1 MLSSFYRSLHSVG
14 STSSEL
20 CIQYHKIPTNS
31 SYYVNLLS
39 SCRNLKSLFSIH
51 GRLVVL
57 GMTQSYNNPI
67 LIHLISSYSS
77 FQKCHFS
84 RLIFDSVTN
93 PGVILYNSMIRAYS
107 RLDQYDEALQL
118 YHKMLDK
125 ELEPD
130 KYTYTFVLKA
140 CAGKLDF
147 EEGIKIHNDVIRR
160 QLELDV
166 YISTGL
172 VDMYCKMGQLDLALK
187 VFDKMPK
194 TDVVSWNAII
204 AGLSKDGDP
213 SVALDFVQTMQLVG
227 IVPNSVTLLNLFPT
241 LCKLENVSLCRSVH
255 GFVIRRD
262 FRLKVYNGLIDT
274 YSKCGVVE
282 DARIIFDQLYDRDHV
297 SWGTMMAG
305 YAHNGYFWE
314 VLELFDEMKSKSA
327 LMNTIS
333 VISSCLAASELRD
346 LEEGRKIHNLALQ
359 YSMDSDN
366 VVATSLMTM
375 YVKCGELE
383 TANQLFRALKEKDYV
398 AWSAL
403 IAALVQSGFPVRAM
417 FLFREMVH
425 EKLKPSSVTLLSTF
439 PACAELL
446 SSKPGKSIHCYCL
459 KAGMDTEVA
468 VGNSIVSMYAKRE
481 LFAQALSSFDRMPCK
496 NVVSFNSLI
505 SGFAQSGNT
514 CQVKK
519 MFQKLLSS
527 GLKPDSETMVGVIP
541 ACALSQDLEH
551 GTCVH
556 GFTIKVGSVSDCHVK
571 NALIDMYA
579 KCCRLSSAETLFY
592 ETDFIK
598 DEVSWNVII
607 AGYVHSRR
615 SKEALFAFYRMK
627 SEGLRPSAVSMVSVL
642 PAAADLTTLV
652 EGMAL
657 HACVV
662 RMGFQSNAH
671 ISNSLIDMYSK
682 CGHFDCSEKLFDEM
696 KDKDTVTWNTMM
708 AGYAVHGHA
717 TRAIELFSQMQ
728 SENVMLDSVTFL
740 SVLSAC
746 RHGGLVEE
754 AKGIFNSMHDK
765 FHHEPKLEHYACM
778 VDLLGRGG
786 LFNEIMSLVNKM
798 PLEPDAALW
807 GALLGACRMHSNSE
821 LAEVALNKLVKLEP
835 GNSAH
840 YIGLSNIYAQT
851 GRWVEAKNMRLKQT
865 DAGLKKIPGCSWV

>member
-1 MLSSFYRSLHSVG
+1 
-14 STSSEL
+14 
-20 CIQYHKIPTNS
+20 
-31 SYYVNLLS
+31 
-39 SCRNLKSLFSIH
+39 
-51 GRLVVL
+51 
-57 GMTQSYNNPI
+57 
-67 LIHLISSYSS
+67 
-77 FQKCHFS
+77 
-84 RLIFDSVTN
+84 
-93 PGVILYNSMIRAYS
+93 
-107 RLDQYDEALQL
+107 
-118 YHKMLDK
+118 MLDK

-194 TDVVSWNAII
+194 TDIVSW
-204 AGLSKDGDP
+204 
-213 SVALDFVQTMQLVG
+213 
-227 IVPNSVTLLNLFPT
+227 
-241 LCKLENVSLCRSVH
+241 
-255 GFVIRRD
+255 
-262 FRLKVYNGLIDT
+262 
-274 YSKCGVVE
+274 
-282 DARIIFDQLYDRDHV
+282 
-297 SWGTMMAG
+297 
-305 YAHNGYFWE
+305 
-314 VLELFDEMKSKSA
+314 
-327 LMNTIS
+327 
-333 VISSCLAASELRD
+333 
-346 LEEGRKIHNLALQ
+346 
-359 YSMDSDN
+359 
-366 VVATSLMTM
+366 
-375 YVKCGELE
+375 
-383 TANQLFRALKEKDYV
+383 
-398 AWSAL
+398 
-403 IAALVQSGFPVRAM
+403 
-417 FLFREMVH
+417 
-425 EKLKPSSVTLLSTF
+425 
-439 PACAELL
+439 
-446 SSKPGKSIHCYCL
+446 
-459 KAGMDTEVA
+459 
-468 VGNSIVSMYAKRE
+468 
-481 LFAQALSSFDRMPCK
+481 
-496 NVVSFNSLI
+496 
-505 SGFAQSGNT
+505 
-514 CQVKK
+514 
-519 MFQKLLSS
+519 
-527 GLKPDSETMVGVIP
+527 
-541 ACALSQDLEH
+541 
-551 GTCVH
+551 
-556 GFTIKVGSVSDCHVK
+556 

-627 SEGLRPSAVSMVSVL
+627 SEGLRPSAVSMISVL